1 MDIVVAEVVPDAL
14 GADFERELV
23 LRDFAV
29 ADCVLAVVA
38 SAACEPADQTNP
50 KVLRVLAF
58 LALDVGL
65 V

>member
-1 MDIVVAEVVPDAL
+1 VDIVVAEVVPDTL
-14 GADFERELV
+14 GADFER
-23 LRDFAV
+23 
-29 ADCVLAVVA
+29 
-38 SAACEPADQTNP
+38 PADQTNP